1 MPKITGRDIPAEHS
15 IKAYIH
21 CSRCIAEVEE
31 LAKAQGSASP
41 ALYARYEIGWTVL
54 GLQVWCPRHNLNI
67 MHCDFQGAVH
77 PANTQAT

>member
-1 MPKITGRDIPAEHS
+1 MRPIIGRDIPAAHS

-31 LAKAQGSASP
+31 LAAIQGSASP
-41 ALYARYEIGWTVL
+41 ALYARFEVGWTVL
-54 GLQVWCPRHNLNI
+54 GLQVWCPRHHVNI
-67 MHCDFQGAVH
+67 MHVDFQGAVH